1 MTAPARR
8 GYRGAMRLTSSFTVD
23 TRPPVLQLVKTA
35 AATVVTWII
44 AALIFPGTLPVFGAI
59 AALLVVAP
67 SVNQSFSKALERSV
81 GVIIGVVVGSLIG
94 TLFGDDSAIVL
105 GAIVAAIAVGWA
117 VRLTP
122 ASAVQIPIS
131 AMLVLSVGSVTPN
144 YAVDRILETL
154 IGAAVGIVVNALI
167 VPPITLAPAERAV
180 GDLTAQLAAALDDLA
195 DVLETKVGRER
206 LSELLINARLL
217 QTMQTK
223 AEEAIATGEES
234 LRLNPRRSAHR
245 DRLLALDSVTP
256 RLARI
261 VTRVRGMTR
270 TVHDLYD
277 QDLVGEPTIGDIAV
291 QLHRAAHDL
300 RLLVQSS
307 VAVPE
312 PEPITDELPALT
324 APLVIVTPHPE
335 HWILLGALA
344 EDLRRIREEIVGE
357 ES

>member
-1 MTAPARR
+1 MS
-8 GYRGAMRLTSSFTVD
+8 LTSSFTVP

-35 AATVVTWII
+35 VATAVTWML

-67 SVNQSFSKALERSV
+67 SINQSFSKALERSV
-81 GVIIGVVVGSLIG
+81 GVIIGVIVGSVIG
-94 TLFGDDSAIVL
+94 TLLGGDSIIVL
-105 GAIVAAIAVGWA
+105 VAIVAAIVVGWV

-131 AMLVLSVGSVTPN
+131 AMLVLSVGAVTPN
-144 YAVDRILETL
+144 YALDRILETL
-154 IGAAVGIVVNALI
+154 VGAAVGVVVNVLI
-167 VPPITLAPAERAV
+167 VPPVALAPAERAV
-180 GDLTAQLAAALDDLA
+180 GDLTAQLSASLDDLA
-195 DVLETKVGRER
+195 DALQEPVPARR
-206 LSELLINARLL
+206 LDELLITARLL
-217 QTMQTK
+217 QTMQHK

-245 DRLLALDSVTP
+245 DRLLALDSVMP
-256 RLARI
+256 RLGRI

-277 QDLVGEPTIGDIAV
+277 EDLVGEPTISAIAV

-300 RLLVQSS
+300 RLLVQS
-307 VAVPE
+307 AVDLPE
-312 PEPITDELPALT
+312 PEAITDELPALT
-324 APLVIVTPHPE
+324 APLVIATPHPQ

-344 EDLRRIREEIVGE
+344 EDLRRIREEIVGRE
-357 ES
+357 P

>member
-1 MTAPARR
+1 
-8 GYRGAMRLTSSFTVD
+8 MRLTSSFTVP

-35 AATVVTWII
+35 AATVVTWLL
-44 AALIFPGTLPVFGAI
+44 AAVVFPGTLPVFGAI

-67 SVNQSFSKALERSV
+67 SINQSFSKALERSV
-81 GVIIGVVVGSLIG
+81 GVIIGVIVGSVIG
-94 TLFGDDSAIVL
+94 TVLGGESIIVL
-105 GAIVAAIAVGWA
+105 LAIVAAIAVGWA

-131 AMLVLSVGSVTPN
+131 AMLVLSVGAVTPN
-144 YAVDRILETL
+144 YALDRILETL
-154 IGAAVGIVVNALI
+154 LGAAVGVVINVLI
-167 VPPITLAPAERAV
+167 VPPVVLAPAERAI
-180 GDLTAQLAAALDDLA
+180 GDLTAQLAAALDDLGDA
-195 DVLETKVGRER
+195 LQAVVPRRR
-206 LSELLINARLL
+206 LDELLINARLL
-217 QTMQTK
+217 QTMQSK

-245 DRLLALDSVTP
+245 DRLLALDSVVP
-256 RLARI
+256 RLGRI

-277 QDLVGEPTIGDIAV
+277 DELVGEPTIAGIAV

-307 VAVPE
+307 VDVPE
-312 PEPITDELPALT
+312 PEAITDELPALT
-324 APLVIVTPHPE
+324 APLVIATPHPQ

-344 EDLRRIREEIVGE
+344 EDLRRIREEIVGA

>member
-1 MTAPARR
+1 
-8 GYRGAMRLTSSFTVD
+8 MRLTSSFTVP

-35 AATVVTWII
+35 AATAVTWLL
-44 AALIFPGTLPVFGAI
+44 AAVVFPGTLPVFGAI

-67 SVNQSFSKALERSV
+67 SINQSFSKALERSV
-81 GVIIGVVVGSLIG
+81 GVIIGVIVGSVIG
-94 TLFGDDSAIVL
+94 TVFGGESIIVL
-105 GAIVAAIAVGWA
+105 LAIVAAIAVGWV

-131 AMLVLSVGSVTPN
+131 AMLVLSVGAVTPN
-144 YAVDRILETL
+144 YALDRILETL
-154 IGAAVGIVVNALI
+154 LGAAVGLVINVLI
-167 VPPITLAPAERAV
+167 VPPVVLAPAERAL

-195 DVLETKVGRER
+195 DALQKPVPRRR
-206 LSELLINARLL
+206 LDELLINARLL
-217 QTMQTK
+217 QTMQSK

-245 DRLLALDSVTP
+245 DRLLALHSVVP
-256 RLARI
+256 RLGRI

-277 QDLVGEPTIGDIAV
+277 DELVTEPTIADIAV

-312 PEPITDELPALT
+312 PEAITDELPALT
-324 APLVIVTPHPE
+324 APLVITTPHPQ

-344 EDLRRIREEIVGE
+344 EDLRRIREEIVGA

>member
-1 MTAPARR
+1 
-8 GYRGAMRLTSSFTVD
+8 MRLTSSFTVP

-35 AATVVTWII
+35 AATVVTWLL
-44 AALIFPGTLPVFGAI
+44 AAVVFPGTLPVFGAI

-67 SVNQSFSKALERSV
+67 SINQSFSKALERSV
-81 GVIIGVVVGSLIG
+81 GVIIGVIVGSVIG
-94 TLFGDDSAIVL
+94 TVLGGESIIVL
-105 GAIVAAIAVGWA
+105 LAIVAAIAVGWA

-131 AMLVLSVGSVTPN
+131 AMLVLSVGAVTPN
-144 YAVDRILETL
+144 YALDRILETL
-154 IGAAVGIVVNALI
+154 LGAAVGVVINVLI
-167 VPPITLAPAERAV
+167 VPPVVLAPAERAI
-180 GDLTAQLAAALDDLA
+180 GDLTVQLAAALDDLGDA
-195 DVLETKVGRER
+195 LQAVVPRRR
-206 LSELLINARLL
+206 LDELLINARLL
-217 QTMQTK
+217 QTMQSK

-245 DRLLALDSVTP
+245 DRLLALDSVVP
-256 RLARI
+256 RLGRI

-277 QDLVGEPTIGDIAV
+277 DELVGEPTIADIAV

-307 VAVPE
+307 VDVPE
-312 PEPITDELPALT
+312 PEAITDELPALT
-324 APLVIVTPHPE
+324 APLVIATPHPQ

-344 EDLRRIREEIVGE
+344 EDLRRIREEIVGA

>member
-1 MTAPARR
+1 
-8 GYRGAMRLTSSFTVD
+8 MRLTSSFTVPS
-23 TRPPVLQLVKTA
+23 RPPVLQLVKTA
-35 AATVVTWII
+35 AATVVTWLL

-67 SVNQSFSKALERSV
+67 SVNQSFSKAMERSV
-81 GVIIGVVVGSLIG
+81 GVIIGVIVGSVIG
-94 TLFGDDSAIVL
+94 TVLGGDSLIVL
-105 GAIVAAIAVGWA
+105 LAIVAAIAVGWV

-131 AMLVLSVGSVTPN
+131 AMLVLSVGAVTPN
-144 YAVDRILETL
+144 YALDRILETL
-154 IGAAVGIVVNALI
+154 VGAAVGVVVNIAI
-167 VPPITLAPAERAV
+167 VPPVALAPAERAV
-180 GDLTAQLAAALDDLA
+180 GDLTAQLAAGLDDLA
-195 DVLETKVGRER
+195 DALQSPVPRRR
-206 LSELLINARLL
+206 LDEMLINARLL
-217 QTMQTK
+217 QTMQRK

-234 LRLNPRRSAHR
+234 LRFNPRRSGHR
-245 DRLLALDSVTP
+245 DRLLALDSVMP
-256 RLARI
+256 RLGRI

-277 QDLVGEPTIGDIAV
+277 DELVGEPTIADIAV

-300 RLLVQSS
+300 RLLVQTS

-312 PEPITDELPALT
+312 PEAITDELPALT
-324 APLVIVTPHPE
+324 APLVIVAPHPE

-344 EDLRRIREEIVGE
+344 EDLRRIREEILGE

>member
-1 MTAPARR
+1 
-8 GYRGAMRLTSSFTVD
+8 MRLTSSFTVAS
-23 TRPPVLQLVKTA
+23 RPPLLQLVKTA
-35 AATVVTWII
+35 VATIVTWIL
-44 AALIFPGTLPVFGAI
+44 ASLIFPDTLPVFGAI

-81 GVIIGVVVGSLIG
+81 GVIVGVVVGSLIG
-94 TLFGDDSAIVL
+94 TLLGDESAIVL
-105 GAIVAAIAVGWA
+105 LAIVAAIALGWA
-117 VRLTP
+117 IRLTP

-131 AMLVLSVGSVTPN
+131 AMLVLSVGAVTPN
-144 YAVDRILETL
+144 YAFDRIIETL
-154 IGAAVGIVVNALI
+154 IGAAVGVVVNGVI
-167 VPPITLAPAERAV
+167 VPPVTLAPAERAV

-195 DVLETKVGRER
+195 DVLQKPVPRAR
-206 LSELLINARLL
+206 LDELLINARLL
-217 QTMQTK
+217 QTMQRK

-245 DRLLALDSVTP
+245 DRLVALDSITP

-277 QDLVGEPTIGDIAV
+277 GDLVREPTIADIAV

-312 PEPITDELPALT
+312 PEVITDELPALT
-324 APLVIVTPHPE
+324 APLVIATPHPE

>member
-1 MTAPARR
+1 
-8 GYRGAMRLTSSFTVD
+8 
-23 TRPPVLQLVKTA
+23 
-35 AATVVTWII
+35 
-44 AALIFPGTLPVFGAI
+44 
-59 AALLVVAP
+59 
-67 SVNQSFSKALERSV
+67 
-81 GVIIGVVVGSLIG
+81 
-94 TLFGDDSAIVL
+94 
-105 GAIVAAIAVGWA
+105 
-117 VRLTP
+117 
-122 ASAVQIPIS
+122 
-131 AMLVLSVGSVTPN
+131 
-144 YAVDRILETL
+144 
-154 IGAAVGIVVNALI
+154 
-167 VPPITLAPAERAV
+167 VPPITLAPAERAI
-180 GDLTAQLAAALDDLA
+180 GDLTAQLAAGLDDLA
-195 DVLETKVGRER
+195 GVLEEPARRGR
-206 LSELLINARLL
+206 LDELLINARLL
-217 QTMQTK
+217 QTMQQR

-245 DRLLALDSVTP
+245 DRLEALDAVMP

-277 QDLVGEPTIGDIAV
+277 DDLVGEPTIADIAV

-312 PEPITDELPALT
+312 PEAITDEIPALT
-324 APLVIVTPHPE
+324 APLVIATPHPQ

>member
-1 MTAPARR
+1 
-8 GYRGAMRLTSSFTVD
+8 MRLTSSFTVP

-35 AATVVTWII
+35 AATAVTWLV
-44 AALIFPGTLPVFGAI
+44 ATVVFPGTLPVFGAI

-67 SVNQSFSKALERSV
+67 SINQSFSKALERSV
-81 GVIIGVVVGSLIG
+81 GVIIGVIVGSVIG
-94 TLFGDDSAIVL
+94 TVFGGESIIVL
-105 GAIVAAIAVGWA
+105 LAIVAAIAVGWV

-131 AMLVLSVGSVTPN
+131 AMLVLSVGAVTPN
-144 YAVDRILETL
+144 YALDRILETL
-154 IGAAVGIVVNALI
+154 LGAAVGVVINVLI
-167 VPPITLAPAERAV
+167 VPPVVLAPAERAI

-195 DVLETKVGRER
+195 NALQKPVPRRR
-206 LSELLINARLL
+206 LDELLINARLL
-217 QTMQTK
+217 QTMQSK

-245 DRLLALDSVTP
+245 DRLLALHSVVP

-261 VTRVRGMTR
+261 VTRVRGMSR

-277 QDLVGEPTIGDIAV
+277 DELVAEPTIADIAV

-312 PEPITDELPALT
+312 PETITDELPALT
-324 APLVIVTPHPE
+324 APLVIANPHPQ

-344 EDLRRIREEIVGE
+344 EDLRRIREEIVGAE
-357 ES
+357 P

>member
-1 MTAPARR
+1 
-8 GYRGAMRLTSSFTVD
+8 MRLTSSFTVP

-35 AATVVTWII
+35 AATIVTWLL
-44 AALIFPGTLPVFGAI
+44 AGVVFPGTLPVFGAI

-67 SVNQSFSKALERSV
+67 SINQSFSKALERSV
-81 GVIIGVVVGSLIG
+81 GVIIGVIVGSVIG
-94 TLFGDDSAIVL
+94 TVLGGESIIVL
-105 GAIVAAIAVGWA
+105 LAIVAAIAVGWA

-131 AMLVLSVGSVTPN
+131 AMLVLSVGAVTPN
-144 YAVDRILETL
+144 YALDRILETL
-154 IGAAVGIVVNALI
+154 LGAAVGVVINVLI
-167 VPPITLAPAERAV
+167 VPPVVLAPAERAI
-180 GDLTAQLAAALDDLA
+180 GDLTAQLAAALDALGDALQA
-195 DVLETKVGRER
+195 PVPRRR
-206 LSELLINARLL
+206 LDELLINARLL
-217 QTMQTK
+217 QTMQSK

-245 DRLLALDSVTP
+245 DRLLALDSVVP
-256 RLARI
+256 RLGRI

-277 QDLVGEPTIGDIAV
+277 DELVGEPTIADIAV

-307 VAVPE
+307 VDVPE
-312 PEPITDELPALT
+312 PEAITDELPALT
-324 APLVIVTPHPE
+324 APLVIATPHPQ

-344 EDLRRIREEIVGE
+344 EDLRRIREEIVGA

>member
-1 MTAPARR
+1 
-8 GYRGAMRLTSSFTVD
+8 MRLTSSFTVP

-35 AATVVTWII
+35 AATVVTWLL
-44 AALIFPGTLPVFGAI
+44 AGVVFPGTLPVFGAI

-67 SVNQSFSKALERSV
+67 SINQSFSKALERSV
-81 GVIIGVVVGSLIG
+81 GVIIGVIVGSVIG
-94 TLFGDDSAIVL
+94 TVLGGESIIVL
-105 GAIVAAIAVGWA
+105 LAIVAAIAVGWA

-131 AMLVLSVGSVTPN
+131 AMLVLSVVAVSLN
-144 YAVDRILETL
+144 YTLDRILETL
-154 IGAAVGIVVNALI
+154 LGAAVGVVINVLI
-167 VPPITLAPAERAV
+167 VPPVVLAPAERAI
-180 GDLTAQLAAALDDLA
+180 GDLTAQLAAALDDLGDA
-195 DVLETKVGRER
+195 LQAPVPRRR
-206 LSELLINARLL
+206 LDELLINARLL
-217 QTMQTK
+217 QTMQSK

-245 DRLLALDSVTP
+245 DRLLALDSVVP
-256 RLARI
+256 RLGRI

-277 QDLVGEPTIGDIAV
+277 DELVGEPTIADIAV

-307 VAVPE
+307 VDVPE
-312 PEPITDELPALT
+312 PEAITDELPALT
-324 APLVIVTPHPE
+324 APLVIATPHPQ

-344 EDLRRIREEIVGE
+344 EDLRRIREEIVGA

>member
-1 MTAPARR
+1 
-8 GYRGAMRLTSSFTVD
+8 MRLTSSFTVP

-35 AATVVTWII
+35 AATVVTWLL
-44 AALIFPGTLPVFGAI
+44 AGVVFPGTLPVFGAI

-67 SVNQSFSKALERSV
+67 SINQSFSKALERSV
-81 GVIIGVVVGSLIG
+81 GVIIGVIVGSVIG
-94 TLFGDDSAIVL
+94 TVLGGESIIVL
-105 GAIVAAIAVGWA
+105 LAIVAAIAVGWA

-144 YAVDRILETL
+144 YALDRIFETL
-154 IGAAVGIVVNALI
+154 LGAAVGVVINVLI
-167 VPPITLAPAERAV
+167 VPPVVLAPAERAI
-180 GDLTAQLAAALDDLA
+180 GDLTAQLAAALDDLGDA
-195 DVLETKVGRER
+195 LQAPVPRRR
-206 LSELLINARLL
+206 LDELLINARLL
-217 QTMQTK
+217 QTMQSK

-245 DRLLALDSVTP
+245 DRLLALDSVVP
-256 RLARI
+256 RLGRI

-277 QDLVGEPTIGDIAV
+277 DELVGEPTIADIAV

-307 VAVPE
+307 VDVPE
-312 PEPITDELPALT
+312 PEAITDELPALT
-324 APLVIVTPHPE
+324 APLVIATPHPQ

-344 EDLRRIREEIVGE
+344 EDLRRIREEIVGA

>member
-1 MTAPARR
+1 
-8 GYRGAMRLTSSFTVD
+8 MRLTSSFTVA
-23 TRPPVLQLVKTA
+23 TRPPLLQLVKTA
-35 AATVVTWII
+35 AATVVTWIV
-44 AALIFPGTLPVFGAI
+44 AGLIFPDTLPVFGAI

-81 GVIIGVVVGSLIG
+81 GVIVGVVVGSLIG
-94 TLFGDDSAIVL
+94 TLFGADSTIVL
-105 GAIVAAIAVGWA
+105 LAIVAAIAVGWA
-117 VRLTP
+117 IRLTP

-144 YAVDRILETL
+144 YAFDRIIETL
-154 IGAAVGIVVNALI
+154 IGAVIGVVINGVI
-167 VPPITLAPAERAV
+167 VPPVTLAPAERAV
-180 GDLTAQLAAALDDLA
+180 GDLTTQLAAALDDLA
-195 DVLETKVGRER
+195 DALERPVARAR
-206 LSELLINARLL
+206 LDELLINARLL
-217 QTMQTK
+217 QTMQRK

-245 DRLLALDSVTP
+245 DRLVALDSVTP

-277 QDLVGEPTIGDIAV
+277 PDLVREATIADIAT

-312 PEPITDELPALT
+312 PEAITDELPALT
-324 APLVIVTPHPE
+324 APLVIATPHPE
-335 HWILLGALA
+335 HWILMGALA

>member
-1 MTAPARR
+1 
-8 GYRGAMRLTSSFTVD
+8 MRLTSSFTVA
-23 TRPPVLQLVKTA
+23 TRPPLLQLVKTA
-35 AATVVTWII
+35 VATVTTWII
-44 AALIFPGTLPVFGAI
+44 AALVFPGTLPVFGAI

-81 GVIIGVVVGSLIG
+81 GVIIGVVVGSIIG
-94 TLFGDDSAIVL
+94 TLFGSESAIVL
-105 GAIVAAIAVGWA
+105 LAIVAAIVVGWA

-131 AMLVLSVGSVTPN
+131 AMFVLSVGSVTPN
-144 YAVDRILETL
+144 YAADRILETL
-154 IGAAVGIVVNALI
+154 VGALIGVIVNGLI
-167 VPPITLAPAERAV
+167 VPPVALAPAERAV
-180 GDLTAQLAAALDDLA
+180 GDLTAQLAGALDDLA
-195 DVLETKVGRER
+195 DALQEPVPSRR
-206 LSELLINARLL
+206 LDELLINARLL
-217 QTMQTK
+217 QTMQRK
-223 AEEAIATGEES
+223 AEEAIGTGAES

-245 DRLLALDSVTP
+245 DRLGALDSVMP
-256 RLARI
+256 RLGRI

-277 QDLVGEPTIGDIAV
+277 AELIDEPTIADIAV

-300 RLLVQSS
+300 RLLVQSA
-307 VAVPE
+307 VAIPE
-312 PEPITDELPALT
+312 PEAITDEMPALT
-324 APLVIVTPHPE
+324 APLVIVTPHPQ

>member
-1 MTAPARR
+1 
-8 GYRGAMRLTSSFTVD
+8 MRLTSSFTVA
-23 TRPPVLQLVKTA
+23 TRPPLLQLVKTA
-35 AATVVTWII
+35 VATVVTWII
-44 AALIFPGTLPVFGAI
+44 AALIFPDTLPVFGAI

-81 GVIIGVVVGSLIG
+81 GVIIGVVVGSVIG
-94 TLFGDDSAIVL
+94 TVFGAESAIVL
-105 GAIVAAIAVGWA
+105 LAIVAAIAVGWA

-144 YAVDRILETL
+144 YAFDRIVETL
-154 IGAAVGIVVNALI
+154 IGAAVGVVINGLI
-167 VPPITLAPAERAV
+167 VPPITLAPAERAI
-180 GDLTAQLAAALDDLA
+180 GDLTAQLAAGLDDLA
-195 DVLETKVGRER
+195 GVLEEPARRGR
-206 LSELLINARLL
+206 LDELLINARLL
-217 QTMQTK
+217 QTMQQK

-245 DRLLALDSVTP
+245 DRLEALDAVMP
-256 RLARI
+256 RLTRI

-277 QDLVGEPTIGDIAV
+277 DDLVREPTIADIAV

-312 PEPITDELPALT
+312 PEAITDEIPALT
-324 APLVIVTPHPE
+324 APLVIVTPHPQ

>member
-1 MTAPARR
+1 
-8 GYRGAMRLTSSFTVD
+8 MRLTSSFTVP

-35 AATVVTWII
+35 AATVVTWLL
-44 AALIFPGTLPVFGAI
+44 AGVVFPGTLPVFGAI

-67 SVNQSFSKALERSV
+67 SINQSFSKALERSV
-81 GVIIGVVVGSLIG
+81 GVVIGVIVGSVIG
-94 TLFGDDSAIVL
+94 TVLGGESIIVL
-105 GAIVAAIAVGWA
+105 LAIVAAIAVGWA

-131 AMLVLSVGSVTPN
+131 AMLVLSVGAVTPN
-144 YAVDRILETL
+144 YALDRILETL
-154 IGAAVGIVVNALI
+154 LGAAVGVVINVLI
-167 VPPITLAPAERAV
+167 VPPVVLAPAERAI
-180 GDLTAQLAAALDDLA
+180 GDLTAQLAAALDDLGDA
-195 DVLETKVGRER
+195 LQTVVPRRR
-206 LSELLINARLL
+206 LDELLINARLL
-217 QTMQTK
+217 QTMQSK

-245 DRLLALDSVTP
+245 DRLLALDSVVP
-256 RLARI
+256 RLGRI

-277 QDLVGEPTIGDIAV
+277 DELIGEPTIADIAV

-307 VAVPE
+307 VDVPE
-312 PEPITDELPALT
+312 PEAITDELPALT
-324 APLVIVTPHPE
+324 APLSIATPHPQ

-344 EDLRRIREEIVGE
+344 EDLRRIREEIVGA

>member
-1 MTAPARR
+1 
-8 GYRGAMRLTSSFTVD
+8 MRLTSSFTVP

-35 AATVVTWII
+35 AATVVTWLL
-44 AALIFPGTLPVFGAI
+44 AGVVFPGTLPVFGAI

-67 SVNQSFSKALERSV
+67 SINQSFSKALERSV
-81 GVIIGVVVGSLIG
+81 GVIIGVIVGSVIG
-94 TLFGDDSAIVL
+94 TVLGGESIIVL
-105 GAIVAAIAVGWA
+105 LAIVAAIAVGWA

-131 AMLVLSVGSVTPN
+131 AMLVLSVGAVTPN
-144 YAVDRILETL
+144 YALDRILETL
-154 IGAAVGIVVNALI
+154 LGAAVGVVINVLI
-167 VPPITLAPAERAV
+167 VPPVVLAPAERAI
-180 GDLTAQLAAALDDLA
+180 GDLTAQLAAALDDLGDA
-195 DVLETKVGRER
+195 LQAPVPRRR
-206 LSELLINARLL
+206 LDELLINARLL
-217 QTMQTK
+217 QTMQSK

-245 DRLLALDSVTP
+245 DRLLALDSVVP
-256 RLARI
+256 RLGRI

-277 QDLVGEPTIGDIAV
+277 DELVEEPTIADIAV

-307 VAVPE
+307 VDVPE
-312 PEPITDELPALT
+312 PEAITDELPALT
-324 APLVIVTPHPE
+324 APLVIATPHPQ

-344 EDLRRIREEIVGE
+344 EDLRRIREEIVGA

>member
-1 MTAPARR
+1 M
-8 GYRGAMRLTSSFTVD
+8 GLTSSFTVA
-23 TRPPVLQLVKTA
+23 TRPPLLQLVKTA
-35 AATVVTWII
+35 VATVVTWIV
-44 AALIFPGTLPVFGAI
+44 ASLIFPETLPVFGAI

-67 SVNQSFSKALERSV
+67 SVNQSFAKALERSI
-81 GVIIGVVVGSLIG
+81 GVIIGVVVGSVIG
-94 TLFGDDSAIVL
+94 TFFGAESAIVL
-105 GAIVAAIAVGWA
+105 VAIVAAIAVGWA

-131 AMLVLSVGSVTPN
+131 AMLVLSVGAVTPH
-144 YAVDRILETL
+144 YAFDRIIETL
-154 IGAAVGIVVNALI
+154 IGAAIGVVVNGLI
-167 VPPITLAPAERAV
+167 VPPVTLAPAERAV
-180 GDLTAQLAAALDDLA
+180 GDLTVQLAAALDDLG
-195 DVLETKVGRER
+195 DVLQKPSARGR
-206 LSELLINARLL
+206 LDELLINARLL
-217 QTMQTK
+217 QNMQQK

-245 DRLLALDSVTP
+245 DRLEALDSVTP

-277 QDLVGEPTIGDIAV
+277 EELVGEPTIADIAE

-312 PEPITDELPALT
+312 PEAITDELPALT
-324 APLVIVTPHPE
+324 APLVISRPHPQ

>member
-1 MTAPARR
+1 
-8 GYRGAMRLTSSFTVD
+8 MRLTSSFTVP

-35 AATVVTWII
+35 AATVVTWLL
-44 AALIFPGTLPVFGAI
+44 AAVVFPGTLPVFGAI

-67 SVNQSFSKALERSV
+67 SINQSFSKALERSV
-81 GVIIGVVVGSLIG
+81 GVIIGVIVGSVIG
-94 TLFGDDSAIVL
+94 TVLGGESIIVL
-105 GAIVAAIAVGWA
+105 LAIVAAIAVGWA

-131 AMLVLSVGSVTPN
+131 AMLVLSVGAVTPN
-144 YAVDRILETL
+144 YALDRILETL
-154 IGAAVGIVVNALI
+154 LGAAVGVVINVLI
-167 VPPITLAPAERAV
+167 VPPVVLAPAERAI
-180 GDLTAQLAAALDDLA
+180 GDLTAQLAAALDDLGDA
-195 DVLETKVGRER
+195 LQAPVPRRR
-206 LSELLINARLL
+206 LDELLINARLL
-217 QTMQTK
+217 QTMQSK

-245 DRLLALDSVTP
+245 DRLLALDSVVP
-256 RLARI
+256 RLGRI

-277 QDLVGEPTIGDIAV
+277 DELVGEPTIADIAV

-307 VAVPE
+307 VDVPE
-312 PEPITDELPALT
+312 PEAITDELPALT
-324 APLVIVTPHPE
+324 APLVIATPHPQ

-344 EDLRRIREEIVGE
+344 EDLRRIREEIVGA